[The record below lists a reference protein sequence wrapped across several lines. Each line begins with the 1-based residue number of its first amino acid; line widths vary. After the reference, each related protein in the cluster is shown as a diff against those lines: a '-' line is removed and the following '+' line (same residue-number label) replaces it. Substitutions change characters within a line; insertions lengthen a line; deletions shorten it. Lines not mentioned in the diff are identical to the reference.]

1 MKNITR
7 NISIVL
13 ATLSF
18 AAIASNAS
26 AQSVTA
32 SHLRIANLGSK
43 TGLVDLW
50 VNGQVVATNIDV
62 LTASSFVTVGAGEQ
76 HISIFSDDS
85 RFAPL
90 VTTVNTADGQN
101 YTVTLQDDT
110 LGFGPKLQTF
120 AQNTLASSG
129 PSREVTLLGQDSATG
144 KVSVNV
150 YNLGVDDLAV
160 LGAAPLSSGSDAQV
174 LVDSNTTTE
183 NFAWGMGD
191 SSDTTALSL
200 SNVDAGSTF
209 ANNASLFILNQTP
222 DQLNSSPRF
231 VLL

>member
-18 AAIASNAS
+18 AAVASNAS

-62 LTASSFVTVGAGEQ
+62 LTASSFVTLGAGEQ

-120 AQNTLASSG
+120 AQNTLASS
-129 PSREVTLLGQDSATG
+129 AAG

-150 YNLGVDDLAV
+150 YNLGVNDLAV

-174 LVDSNTTTE
+174 LVDSGTTTE

>member
-1 MKNITR
+1 MKNNTVKT
-7 NISIVL
+7 SALKTAIVALSL
-13 ATLSF
+13 AF
-18 AAIASNAS
+18 IGAATSAS
-26 AQSVTA
+26 AASVG
-32 SHLRIANLGSK
+32 SQVRLANLGSK

-50 VNGQVVATNIDV
+50 VNGQVVATNVDV
-62 LTASSFVTVGAGEQ
+62 LTASSFTTVGAGEQ

-90 VTTVNTADGQN
+90 VTTVDTVDGQN

-120 AQNTLASSG
+120 AQNTLASS
-129 PSREVTLLGQDSATG
+129 AAG

-150 YNLGVDDLAV
+150 FNLGVDNLAV
-160 LGAAPLSSGSDAQV
+160 LGAAPLSSGATTQV
-174 LVDSNTTTE
+174 LVDAGTTTE

-191 SSDTTALSL
+191 SSDNNALNL
-200 SNVDAGSTF
+200 SNVAAGSAF
-209 ANNASLFILNQTP
+209 VNNASLFIINQTP